1 MSKRLLYLTQC
12 IMDAAAGSNH
22 RIPPKQR
29 LAFVASGGAIKAAC
43 FHMGVCLAL
52 EERGFAFQGG
62 LRDAAPN
69 VSRPERTFSVYVGS
83 SAGAFFTSLL
93 AAGYSLGEIADSF
106 VGSAGAGRLHR
117 IAWHQT
123 FRPVRPRPARYV
135 RGLFAKTTRVRGI
148 EGYLQRAFPGSG
160 LFTSQGIAE
169 YLRGVMP
176 VSNFHDLAP
185 ELYITATA
193 LDHSRKAVFG
203 PRRADERD
211 GQFYEDRVGIAD
223 AVAASVSLPPVYRP
237 YNIRGGAYPGYYFDG
252 EIRDTLSTG
261 AAKDVGADLI
271 VSSYTHQPYHYTPA
285 FGSLIKYGV
294 PAIVV
299 QAIYLVIEQ
308 KIRMHQRSRQDRE
321 LIFQVVDRFF
331 RDHDLDDQLRRLL
344 LDELTLALRHR
355 AGIDYIFLHPDD
367 EADFFFAEHFDLSRR
382 GVERAVNMAYKH
394 ALRQLKPYVFSF
406 DQAAAPPLTHAAN
419 E

>member
-1 MSKRLLYLTQC
+1 
-12 IMDAAAGSNH
+12 MDAAVAAKHS
-22 RIPPKQR
+22 IPPKQR

-52 EERGFAFQGG
+52 EERGFVFQGG
-62 LRDAAPN
+62 LRDASPN
-69 VSRPERTFSVYVGS
+69 VVHPERTFSVYVGS

-93 AAGYSLGEIADSF
+93 AAGYSVQEIADSF
-106 VGSAGAGRLHR
+106 VGSAGGGRLRR

-123 FRPVRPRPARYV
+123 FRPVRPKPARYV
-135 RGLFAKTTRVRGI
+135 RGLFEKRTRVRGI

-160 LFTSQGIAE
+160 LFTAQGIVE
-169 YLRGVMP
+169 YLQSALP
-176 VSNFHDLAP
+176 VSDFHDLAP

-211 GQFYEDRVGIAD
+211 GQYYEDRVAIAD
-223 AVAASVSLPPVYRP
+223 AVGASVSLPPVYRP
-237 YNIRGGAYPGYYFDG
+237 YRIRGGAYPGYYFDG

-261 AAKDVGADLI
+261 TAKDVGADLI
-271 VSSYTHQPYHYTPA
+271 VSSYTHQPYHFNAA
-285 FGSLIKYGV
+285 FGSLVNYGV

-308 KIRMHQRSRQDRE
+308 KIRLHQRGRQDRD
-321 LIFQVVDRFF
+321 LVLQVVDRFF
-331 RDHDLDDQLRRLL
+331 TEHQLDDRLRRLL

-355 AGIDYIFLHPDD
+355 AGIDYLFLHPDD
-367 EADFFFAEHFDLSRR
+367 EPEFFFAEHFDLSRK
-382 GVERAVNMAYKH
+382 GVERAVNIAYKH

-406 DQAAAPPLTHAAN
+406 DQPAAPRLPHAAN

>member
-1 MSKRLLYLTQC
+1 
-12 IMDAAAGSNH
+12 MDAAAAKHSL
-22 RIPPKQR
+22 PPKQR

-52 EERGFAFQGG
+52 EERGFVFQGG
-62 LRDAAPN
+62 LRDASPN
-69 VSRPERTFSVYVGS
+69 ISHPDRTFSVYVGS
-83 SAGAFFTSLL
+83 SAGAFFTALL
-93 AAGYSLGEIADSF
+93 AAGYSVGEIADSF
-106 VGSAGAGRLHR
+106 VGAAGKGRLQR

-123 FRPVRPRPARYV
+123 FRPVRPKPARYV
-135 RGLFAKTTRVRGI
+135 RGLFDKQTSVRGI

-160 LFTSQGIAE
+160 LFTAQGIAE
-169 YLRGVMP
+169 YLKSALP
-176 VSNFHDLAP
+176 VQSFHDLAP

-193 LDHSRKAVFG
+193 LDHSRKAMFG

-211 GQFYEDRVGIAD
+211 GQYYEDRVSIAD
-223 AVAASVSLPPVYRP
+223 AVGASVSLPPIYRP
-237 YNIRGGAYPGYYFDG
+237 YRIRDGAYPGYYFDG

-271 VSSYTHQPYHYTPA
+271 VSSYTHQPYRFNAA
-285 FGSLIKYGV
+285 FGSLVNYGV

-308 KIRMHQRSRQDRE
+308 KIRTHRRAREDRE
-321 LIFQVVDRFF
+321 LVLQVVDRFF
-331 RDHDLDDQLRRLL
+331 SDHRLDDKLRRGL

-355 AGIDYIFLHPDD
+355 AGVDYIFLHPDD
-367 EADFFFAEHFDLSRR
+367 EPEFFFAEHFDLSRR
-382 GVERAVNMAYKH
+382 GVERAVNTAYKH
-394 ALRQLKPYVFSF
+394 ALRQLRPYVFSF
-406 DQAAAPPLTHAAN
+406 DRPAAPPVPRAVN

>member
-1 MSKRLLYLTQC
+1 
-12 IMDAAAGSNH
+12 MDAAAAKH
-22 RIPPKQR
+22 RVPPKQR

-69 VSRPERTFSVYVGS
+69 VQRPDRTFSVYVGS
-83 SAGAFFTSLL
+83 SAGAFFTALL
-93 AAGYSLGEIADSF
+93 AAGYSLNDIAGSF
-106 VGSAGAGRLHR
+106 IGAAGGSRLQR

-123 FRPVRPRPARYV
+123 FRPVRPKPARYV
-135 RGLFAKTTRVRGI
+135 RGLFDKKTSVRGI

-160 LFTSQGIAE
+160 LFTAKGIAE
-169 YLRGVMP
+169 YLRSVLP
-176 VSNFHDLAP
+176 VSDFHDLAP

-211 GQFYEDRVGIAD
+211 GQYYEDRVSIAD
-223 AVAASVSLPPVYRP
+223 AAAASVSLPPVYRP
-237 YNIRGGAYPGYYFDG
+237 YRIHRGAYPGYYFDG

-261 AAKDVGADLI
+261 TAKDVGADLI
-271 VSSYTHQPYHYTPA
+271 VSSYTHQPYHYHAA
-285 FGSLIKYGV
+285 FGSLVKYGV

-308 KIRMHQRSRQDRE
+308 KIRLHQRGRHDRE
-321 LIFQVVDRFF
+321 LVLQVVDRFF
-331 RDHDLDDQLRRLL
+331 RDHRIDDKLRRLL

-355 AGIDYIFLHPDD
+355 AGIDYIFIHPED
-367 EADFFFAEHFDLSRR
+367 EPEFFFAEHFDLSRR
-382 GVERAVNMAYKH
+382 GVERAVDIAYKH

-406 DQAAAPPLTHAAN
+406 DLPAAPPVPRAAGA
-419 E
+419 

>member
-1 MSKRLLYLTQC
+1 
-12 IMDAAAGSNH
+12 MDAAAVAKHSL
-22 RIPPKQR
+22 PPKQR

-52 EERGFAFQGG
+52 KERGFAFQGG

-69 VSRPERTFSVYVGS
+69 VLQPDRTFSVYVGS
-83 SAGAFFTSLL
+83 SAGAFFTALL
-93 AAGYSLGEIADSF
+93 ASGYSLDEIADSF
-106 VGSAGAGRLHR
+106 SGAAGGRLQR

-123 FRPVRPRPARYV
+123 FRPVRPKPARYV
-135 RGLFAKTTRVRGI
+135 RGLFDKKTSVRGI

-160 LFTSQGIAE
+160 LFTARGIAE
-169 YLRGVMP
+169 YLRGVLP
-176 VSNFHDLAP
+176 VSDFHDLAP

-203 PRRADERD
+203 PRRADERE
-211 GQFYEDRVGIAD
+211 GQYYEDRVTIAD
-223 AVAASVSLPPVYRP
+223 AAAASVSLPPIYRP
-237 YNIRGGAYPGYYFDG
+237 YRIDRGAYPGYYFDG

-261 AAKDVGADLI
+261 TAKDVGADLI
-271 VSSYTHQPYHYTPA
+271 VSSYTHQPYHYQPA
-285 FGSLIKYGV
+285 FGSLVKYGV

-308 KIRMHQRSRQDRE
+308 KIRLHQRGRQDRE
-321 LIFQVVDRFF
+321 LVLQVVDRFF
-331 RDHDLDDQLRRLL
+331 RDHHIDDKLRRLL

-355 AGIDYIFLHPDD
+355 AGVDYIFIHPED
-367 EADFFFAEHFDLSRR
+367 EPEFFFAEHFDLSRR
-382 GVERAVNMAYKH
+382 GVERAVDIAYKH

-406 DQAAAPPLTHAAN
+406 DQPAAPPVPRVAN
-419 E
+419 A